1 MYIRTGH
8 NGVMWDYQLVAQRES
23 KDYDEKAINNG
34 FVALQF
40 MSGLLD
46 QKCFASYA
54 NKALTPKDQI
64 SVTVNNKEGGVIK
77 VETFK
82 GPWNPTLADWRT
94 KTQKAKENGV
104 IFWSTKIRN

>member
-1 MYIRTGH
+1 MILQNDHNSNGRYIRQFWKNTNNLEDALDWFEDPKQQHNKLKGAVSMYIRTGH

-54 NKALTPKDQI
+54 NKALTPKD
-64 SVTVNNKEGGVIK
+64 
-77 VETFK
+77 
-82 GPWNPTLADWRT
+82 
-94 KTQKAKENGV
+94 
-104 IFWSTKIRN
+104 